1 MPGGFED
8 DVTARAAMA
17 ARDLTHREEMK
28 EGKRGMRDG
37 ETACSSHVGSREER
51 DPRRRR
57 WASHGGARGDS
68 RSWSIAAA
76 GTWSSHHRHVQ
87 HLFYPNPH
95 HEMIANTPGPHGV

>member
-57 WASHGGARGDS
+57 WASHGGARVT
-68 RSWSIAAA
+68 A
-76 GTWSSHHRHVQ
+76 GPGALPPQGLGVHTTGM
-87 HLFYPNPH
+87 Y
-95 HEMIANTPGPHGV
+95 NTSFTQTRTPK